1 MNCNIFSHFA
11 TESEVLR
18 SGSALPA
25 TKRPEEAKKGGAAP
39 KTTLAKVTK
48 LATPL
53 RRVVAPLANA
63 RREEVLELPQGKTA
77 PVALATLVEATTP
90 PEVAEIAELSKPK
103 VVEAGVAPVI
113 APALVQSPAPPP
125 ERSQSWEEEFVAG
138 VEKELRFMA
147 LKRKM
152 VELRNALTRP
162 LRNWTQR

>member
-11 TESEVLR
+11 TESEVVR

-25 TKRPEEAKKGGAAP
+25 TKRLEEVKKRGAAP
-39 KTTLAKVTK
+39 KTNLAKVTK

-53 RRVVAPLANA
+53 RRVVTPPPNVM
-63 RREEVLELPQGKTA
+63 REEVLELPQGKTA
-77 PVALATLVEATTP
+77 PIALAASVQTP
-90 PEVAEIAELSKPK
+90 APLQVAEIAEPSKPK

-113 APALVQSPAPPP
+113 APALVQSPAPP

-162 LRNWTQR
+162 LRNRTQR